1 MMGGQGTLSNFGGF
15 QLPKGR
21 RKIGNI
27 ARLINFVPV
36 SSQKYRRMAKT
47 LCFISG

>member
-1 MMGGQGTLSNFGGF
+1 MMGGQGILSKFLGF

-27 ARLINFVPV
+27 ARLLDFVPV
-36 SSQKYRRMAKT
+36 SSQKYRRMTKT
-47 LCFISG
+47 LWFISG